1 MTEQEISVKLTETE
15 QRAKSNTHRIEKLE
29 QQQKDLNK
37 LVTAVEVLASREKG
51 DDSAV
56 LALFGEIKKHNAAR
70 YFASY
75 DEINRY
81 VAGVLTSGALALYT
95 GAGTINRAAEKLV
108 SDYGDTRE

>member
-1 MTEQEISVKLTETE
+1 MVIFEPHTYSRTRDLTGEF
-15 QRAKSNTHRIEKLE
+15 A
-29 QQQKDLNK
+29 
-37 LVTAVEVLASREKG
+37 TAFTAADEVVLAPVFASRETG

-70 YFASY
+70 YFTSY

-81 VAGVLTSGALALYT
+81 VAGVLTSGDLALYT

-108 SDYGDTRE
+108 SDYGDMRE